1 MFNYS
6 FAQANSLDIFSD
18 KLFSLDENTAAYK
31 NTAAYNSSHL
41 FFTSNF
47 SVDLISDKIKAP
59 DVLRLE
65 VDSFEGK
72 DDKINLTILSDHGSR
87 ITNEENSSLSTI
99 FAHKSH
105 MQNKFNKVTEKNS
118 IQYLFK
124 KINNE

>member
-1 MFNYS
+1 M
-6 FAQANSLDIFSD
+6 DV
-18 KLFSLDENTAAYK
+18 DENIK
-31 NTAAYNSSHL
+31 QHNIERNCVIKFMDNLLS
-41 FFTSNF
+41 
-47 SVDLISDKIKAP
+47 KIKN
-59 DVLRLE
+59 LKN
-65 VDSFEGK
+65 FE
-72 DDKINLTILSDHGSR
+72 IFIMSDHGSR